1 MAKLHPVAEQDR
13 RSLRSKDS
21 RRIIKR
27 LFGYLNQ
34 DKLPMFLV
42 VFFTTAATTF
52 DIFTPWI
59 LGLGITSLYHSVK
72 AGLAVDYDYLGKIT
86 LILVVLYCLSSAF
99 YFVRGRM
106 LVKVTQKMVYTLRK
120 ELSEKIERLPVSY
133 LDQFTVGDLLSR
145 MVNDMESI
153 VSNMRQNISQTI
165 SAVVTIIGTLSMMLY
180 IEPRLTVISL
190 IVLPTSAFV
199 TAKIAGISQRYF
211 RQKSHEMGRIDGYME
226 EIISSE
232 EVVKSFT
239 FEEKALEEFDDINGK
254 LYENAYKAQF
264 ISSEIMPL
272 MDFISNLGYVAIAV
286 FGGYLVYAG
295 SITVGAIQAFF
306 QYSRKLNQPING
318 MAEVVGA
325 LQSAISAADRV
336 FRVLD
341 GEEEIEADNPVS
353 LEKVEG
359 AVTFDHVHFGYTP
372 DQEIIKDF
380 NLRVKPGETVAI
392 VGPTGAGKTTLIN
405 LLLRFYEVDRG
416 AITVDGVDIRKF
428 KRKDLRRHFGM
439 VLQDT
444 WLFSGTLYDNI
455 AYGKENATE
464 KDIVAAAKAT
474 YVDNFIRTLPE
485 GYQTKITESGSEISQ
500 GQRQLLTIAR
510 ALISDPDI
518 LILDEATSSVDTR
531 TEKLIQ
537 KAMDRL
543 MHGRTN
549 FVIAHRLSTIVGAD
563 TILVLDKGNIVEQGS
578 HDALMAKKGEYY
590 KLYRSQFEGKEI

>member
-1 MAKLHPVAEQDR
+1 MAKIRPVADGDR

-59 LGLGITSLYHSVK
+59 LGLGVTSLYDSIK
-72 AGLAVDYDYLGKIT
+72 AGLAVDYDYLGKII

-153 VSNMRQNISQTI
+153 VSNMRQNIAQTI
-165 SAVVTIIGTLSMMLY
+165 SAVVTIVGTLAMMLY
-180 IEPRLTVISL
+180 IEPGLTVISL

-199 TAKIAGISQRYF
+199 TAKVAGISQHYF
-211 RQKSHEMGRIDGYME
+211 RQKSHELGRIDGYME

-239 FEEKALEEFDDINGK
+239 FEEKALEEFDAINEK
-254 LYENAYKAQF
+254 LYENSYRAQF
-264 ISSEIMPL
+264 ISGEIMPL
-272 MDFISNLGYVAIAV
+272 MGFISNLGYVAIAV
-286 FGGYLVYAG
+286 FGGYMVYAG
-295 SITVGAIQAFF
+295 RITVGAIQAFF

-341 GEEEIEADNPVS
+341 AEEEIEAKDPVA

-359 AVTFDHVHFGYTP
+359 TVTFDHVHFGYTP
-372 DQEIIKDF
+372 EQEIIKDF
-380 NLRVKPGETVAI
+380 NLKVNPGETVAI

-416 AITVDGVDIRKF
+416 AITVDGEDIRNF
-428 KRKDLRRHFGM
+428 IRSDLRSHFGM

-444 WLFSGTLYDNI
+444 WLFTGSVYDNI
-455 AYGKENATE
+455 AYGKDDATE
-464 KDIVAAAKAT
+464 EEIVAAAKAT

-485 GYQTKITESGSEISQ
+485 GYRTKITESGSEISQ

-578 HDALMAKKGEYY
+578 HDELMAKKGEYY
-590 KLYRSQFEGKEI
+590 NLYRSQFEGKEI

>member
-1 MAKLHPVAEQDR
+1 MAKIRPVSEGDR
-13 RSLRSKDS
+13 RSLKSKDS

-42 VFFTTAATTF
+42 VFFTTAATVF

-59 LGLGITSLYHSVK
+59 LGLGITSLYDSVK
-72 AGLAVDYDYLGKIT
+72 AGLAVDYDYLGKII
-86 LILVVLYCLSSAF
+86 LILVILYCLSSVF

-120 ELSEKIERLPVSY
+120 ELSEKIERLPVAY

-153 VSNMRQNISQTI
+153 VSNMRQNIAQTI
-165 SAVVTIIGTLSMMLY
+165 SAAVTIIGTLSMMLY
-180 IEPRLTVISL
+180 IEPRLTIISL

-199 TAKIAGISQRYF
+199 TAKIAGISRRFF
-211 RQKSHEMGRIDGYME
+211 RKKSHELGRIDGYME

-239 FEEKALEEFDDINGK
+239 FEEKALEEFDEINEK
-254 LYENAYKAQF
+254 LYENSYKAQF
-264 ISSEIMPL
+264 VSSEIMPL
-272 MDFISNLGYVAIAV
+272 MNFISNLGYVAIAV

-295 SITVGAIQAFF
+295 RITVGAIQAFF

-341 GEEEIEADNPVS
+341 AEEETEAENPVAI
-353 LEKVEG
+353 EKVEG
-359 AVTFDHVHFGYTP
+359 AVTFDHVHFGYMP
-372 DQEIIKDF
+372 EQEIIKDF
-380 NLRVKPGETVAI
+380 NLKVNPGETVAI

-416 AITVDGVDIRKF
+416 AITVDGVDIRNF
-428 KRKDLRRHFGM
+428 TRSDLRSHFGM

-444 WLFSGTLYDNI
+444 WLFTGSVYDNI
-455 AYGKENATE
+455 AYGKDGATE
-464 KDIVAAAKAT
+464 EEIVSAAKAT

-485 GYQTKITESGSEISQ
+485 GYRTKITESGSEISQ

-578 HDALMAKKGEYY
+578 HDELMAKKGEYY
-590 KLYRSQFEGKEI
+590 NLYRSQFEGKEI